1 MQTLVAIKRISHVI
15 PRELN
20 SHPLLSACKTHLP
33 KNKFYLINQFT
44 QTLHSLRFPNSS
56 LIFIKFTT
64 RKQQENTINSIPY
77 LFPDGNCIN
86 PLWTLNRQNKN
97 SHLKYYW
104 NLTQQPLEMEK
115 EWSHCRRVV
124 LLHKEYCD
132 SVLLRFNTIHFLLL
146 LCPRIKC
153 VTRP

>member
-77 LFPDGNCIN
+77 LLEIAKS
-86 PLWTLNRQNKN
+86 PLN
-97 SHLKYYW
+97 S
-104 NLTQQPLEMEK
+104 QQTEQEQ
-115 EWSHCRRVV
+115 SSQV
-124 LLHKEYCD
+124 LLKPSTESIGDGKREKSLQKSC
-132 SVLLRFNTIHFLLL
+132 IIAQ
-146 LCPRIKC
+146 RIL
-153 VTRP
+153 